1 MLVSVTGS
9 RGNICKGKGV
19 ALGLF
24 LFQLQ
29 ARRCSFKC
37 FMSMTWQ
44 GQGKDVNAFC
54 TCIFCAVKSQAQQI
68 SIYPDPA
75 ADFPVTGTHPSLS
88 LSCSEKVVKFE
99 EAILGNNPSQQIT
112 SLRKR
117 GA

>member
-37 FMSMTWQ
+37 FMSMTW
-44 GQGKDVNAFC
+44 QGKDVNAFC